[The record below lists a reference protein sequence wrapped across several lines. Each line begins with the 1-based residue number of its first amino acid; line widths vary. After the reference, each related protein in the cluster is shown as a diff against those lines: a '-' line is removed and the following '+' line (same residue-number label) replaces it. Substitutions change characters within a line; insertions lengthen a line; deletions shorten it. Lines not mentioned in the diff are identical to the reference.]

1 MKHMEQK
8 HSINL
13 YACLRR
19 FEGVIDLG
27 IVHGAGRFAGAFL
40 IYNMVYTEL
49 SSSGTL
55 EAGWFKRPERFKR
68 PA

>member
-8 HSINL
+8 HSINM

-27 IVHGAGRFAGAFL
+27 IVHGAGRFAGAFFN
-40 IYNMVYTEL
+40 I
-49 SSSGTL
+49 
-55 EAGWFKRPERFKR
+55 
-68 PA
+68 